1 MEPGP
6 SYGIY
11 DKKGWRSWHNT
22 EQLPI
27 EPSKESEKSEIGR
40 RYDSSDNTC
49 KLRNVLLTVLSNT
62 EDAQLLIELRSA
74 KFSAIYLKNVIYTA
88 VATIGIVMASV

>member
-22 EQLPI
+22 EQEGIASPL
-27 EPSKESEKSEIGR
+27 SKESEIGR

-62 EDAQLLIELRSA
+62 EDAQLLIELKST
-74 KFSAIYLKNVIYTA
+74 KFSAIYLKNIIYTA

>member
-11 DKKGWRSWHNT
+11 EKKGWRSWHNT

-49 KLRNVLLTVLSNT
+49 KL
-62 EDAQLLIELRSA
+62 LIL
-74 KFSAIYLKNVIYTA
+74 F
-88 VATIGIVMASV
+88 M

>member
-6 SYGIY
+6 SYGTY
-11 DKKGWRSWHNT
+11 NKAGWRSWHNT
-22 EQLPI
+22 VQLPLDT
-27 EPSKESEKSEIGR
+27 PKALGNSEIGR